1 MRAKPQWPEKA
12 TWMQQRVSV
21 EGAGEK
27 THLCFVMLWVVCL
40 LEFISRKNRNP
51 GYLMLGRHFARIPG
65 METSVMF
72 GAYLLWAQWFSSGF
86 LAVASPH
93 SPQHGVQNF
102 SLFLRL
108 TPLICVVRNLRAL
121 GKKRPQAQL
130 TLPAV
135 SLGRQRWVSVGYP
148 TCCLIKQLTWGLLR
162 PSGIWKM
169 RMAVLPRRDA
179 VRCKKENDC
188 VSTWHS
194 AQRL

>member
-1 MRAKPQWPEKA
+1 
-12 TWMQQRVSV
+12 
-21 EGAGEK
+21 
-27 THLCFVMLWVVCL
+27 
-40 LEFISRKNRNP
+40 
-51 GYLMLGRHFARIPG
+51 
-65 METSVMF
+65 MERSVMF

-86 LAVASPH
+86 LAIASPH

-102 SLFLRL
+102 SLFLRF
-108 TPLICVVRNLRAL
+108 TPLICVVRNIRAL

-148 TCCLIKQLTWGLLR
+148 TCCLINQLTWGLLP

-179 VRCKKENDC
+179 VRCKKESDC

-194 AQRL
+194 TQRL